1 FSVVVVSTNRVA
13 DGVLAS
19 GLGLSCAWS
28 AGKTA
33 ARIKNTP
40 SVIRVRLIFP
50 SWNFRQIE
58 NVLPDARSIQILVR
72 CGRIEQLDLELVDL
86 QPGDLHGL
94 LIILRCG
101 SRQGHSGFPILR
113 KLGKKL
119 GEGLAL
125 LPKNDD
131 FGGGGRTAAA
141 AAISPC
147 WCASGLSLMFVGIAA
162 TGVSRGFFGSRE
174 KKMTTR
180 S

>member
-86 QPGDLHGL
+86 QPGDLYGL

-101 SRQGHSGFPILR
+101 SPLDGSLSVGPAEQPLQQRFLR
-113 KLGKKL
+113 AG
-119 GEGLAL
+119 AL
-125 LPKNDD
+125 P
-131 FGGGGRTAAA
+131 AC
-141 AAISPC
+141 P
-147 WCASGLSLMFVGIAA
+147 
-162 TGVSRGFFGSRE
+162 
-174 KKMTTR
+174 
-180 S
+180 